1 MTHKKPII
9 LPLSALWTIAGFSLW
24 AADKPAGSPSIDF
37 NRDIRPILSENCFR
51 CHGPDKNQRKKG
63 LRLDMRDVA
72 LEKKAF
78 VPGKPDD
85 SKLVHRIFST
95 DKDELMPPPDS
106 NKHLTDAQKD

>member
-1 MTHKKPII
+1 MFGYPKTAIV
-9 LPLSALWTIAGFSLW
+9 LFAAATLVFSAK
-24 AADKPAGSPSIDF
+24 ADALRY
-37 NRDIRPILSENCFR
+37 NHDIRPILSENCFR

-63 LRLDMRDVA
+63 LRLDIREQA

-95 DKDELMPPPDS
+95 DPEEMMPPPES
-106 NKHLTDAQKD
+106 NKKLTSEQKDVLKR